1 MYYTVTK
8 HSSHLRTLDKCR
20 NVARV
25 FYISLVFSNDH
36 RVLSQCNTRLRLLYL
51 LNIKGWFSL
60 VHKHNISITSENTCD
75 ISVSVSRN
83 IRRTNPLLCLILFS
97 LAHKHKHK
105 RINIKGTCLFSLCLC
120 LCLCTSENSARQ
132 ISGFVLLLMLML
144 MLTMYAYAYA
154 YVAGVLTC
162 LCLCYSYALMRSSHL
177 CDKHNTSEISIS
189 ISTRK
194 KEHGTV
200 SYCLC

>member
-20 NVARV
+20 NAARV

-36 RVLSQCNTRLRLLYL
+36 RVLSQCNTWLRLLYL

-75 ISVSVSRN
+75 ISISVSRN

-105 RINIKGTCLFSLCLC
+105 HINIKGTCLFSLCLC
-120 LCLCTSENSARQ
+120 TSENSVRQ

-162 LCLCYSYALMRSSHL
+162 LCLCYAYA
-177 CDKHNTSEISIS
+177 CA
-189 ISTRK
+189 
-194 KEHGTV
+194 
-200 SYCLC
+200 YA